1 MSEQKYVSSR
11 FQDYTYDIFILW
23 EMSKKNPTRTKK
35 RGKGGRER
43 DSEIPEV
50 TYSSRNNEDAHLNIP
65 PSSHFI
71 LPLHGFFFPFFS
83 SFFLFSSAS
92 FIHFVVCFRYPRN
105 AAANARLFMR
115 DSDTHV
121 HGIVSTEPVKLEIV
135 NFFWTS
141 WNYGFPLLIFPLITF
156 TQCLSKSELE
166 IILIYHSIYI
176 IDIDNNIWTDIWKFP
191 SNTNSFFT
199 DETVCRCKQYPD
211 LSKDSRAIC
220 ANSKSHGRLKKQKGM
235 FADLW
240 AGPKRSN
247 HPFNKGQGGSSRNE
261 GLIVCVF
268 SRCLLFFAPDI
279 ALFQHAWAPWRACN
293 VAINRDYRC
302 PIRLFYSISP
312 RPYADRSR
320 VIWTVKAGK
329 GTAALAME
337 WKKGKRKRER
347 GKGNGK
353 KKKSGT
359 YSRKVTFFEAA
370 TCFHRVSGSPARKML
385 GLATWL
391 LKWRKYL
398 TLAECILFMYLVQ
411 RCMHGHC
418 FVCLSAND

>member
-1 MSEQKYVSSR
+1 MKLYVVVNSTLISR
-11 FQDYTYDIFILW
+11 KIL
-23 EMSKKNPTRTKK
+23 EPFARTRNRTVDWK
-35 RGKGGRER
+35 
-43 DSEIPEV
+43 
-50 TYSSRNNEDAHLNIP
+50 SRKE
-65 PSSHFI
+65 
-71 LPLHGFFFPFFS
+71 
-83 SFFLFSSAS
+83 
-92 FIHFVVCFRYPRN
+92 C
-105 AAANARLFMR
+105 
-115 DSDTHV
+115 
-121 HGIVSTEPVKLEIV
+121 
-135 NFFWTS
+135 
-141 WNYGFPLLIFPLITF
+141 LLIYG
-156 TQCLSKSELE
+156 Q
-166 IILIYHSIYI
+166 
-176 IDIDNNIWTDIWKFP
+176 
-191 SNTNSFFT
+191 
-199 DETVCRCKQYPD
+199 
-211 LSKDSRAIC
+211 
-220 ANSKSHGRLKKQKGM
+220 GRNV
-235 FADLW
+235 
-240 AGPKRSN
+240 PN